1 MADNRFTKDPEA
13 VLDYQVDWSDWL
25 DDDTIDTSEWTVPAG
40 LTEDSDSNTYT
51 VAKVW
56 LSGGTS
62 GTTYAVENKITTA
75 DGRTDERTIYIECI
89 EK

>member
-56 LSGGTS
+56 LSGGTA
-62 GTTYAVENKITTA
+62 GATYAVENKITTT